1 MGHAENKRDAL
12 EKTELLLQ
20 FAAEGV
26 TIYDIADQLGCD
38 PSTAYRYL
46 REIEQYRELISVSRG
61 HYRLDPAQSLRNVRL
76 HPAEALSI
84 YIALRRLIRQTS
96 KAPDFMISAIQK
108 IAPALQRPD
117 LVEMLRQSVV
127 QLQNERAMPT
137 KDTGVWQALV
147 QGWLE
152 NHVVRIRY
160 QKPREAELT
169 EHEIEPYWFE
179 PAPLSDGTYVIA
191 WSRTRS
197 HLRTFKPDRIHQAVL
212 TSVPFEKPAHL
223 DLLELLRH
231 AWGIW
236 YGEEPTRVELLF
248 VPDAAGRVMETIY
261 HPTERKV
268 ILDDGSLY
276 WSAELV
282 GTREVLSWIRGWGYE
297 VKVLAPDSLQQEI
310 IADLRKTMA
319 LYEEQR

>member
-1 MGHAENKRDAL
+1 MGHAENKREAL
-12 EKTELLLQ
+12 EQTELLLQ
-20 FAAEGV
+20 FAPEGV
-26 TIYDIADQLGCD
+26 TIYDIATQLDCD
-38 PSTAYRYL
+38 PSTAHRYL
-46 REIEQYRELISVSRG
+46 REIERYRELIQVSRG
-61 HYRLDPAQSLRNVRL
+61 HYRLDPSQSLRNVRL

-96 KAPDFMISAIQK
+96 KAPDFMVTAIQT

-117 LVEMLRQSVV
+117 LVEMLHQSNI
-127 QLQNERAMPT
+127 QLQTERKMSA
-137 KDTGVWQALV
+137 KDTGVWKTLV

-152 NHVVRIRY
+152 NCVVRIRY
-160 QKPREAELT
+160 QKSRETELT
-169 EHEIEPYWFE
+169 EHAIEPYWFE

-191 WSRTRS
+191 WSRTRN
-197 HLRTFKPDRIHQAVL
+197 HLRTFKPDRIHQAIL
-212 TSVPFEKPAHL
+212 TSTPFEKQSHL

-236 YGEEPTRVELLF
+236 YGEEPTRIELLF
-248 VPDAAGRVMETIY
+248 VPEVAGRVMETIY

-268 ILDDGSLY
+268 IQNDGSLY
-276 WSAELV
+276 WTAELG

-297 VKVLAPDSLQQEI
+297 VKVLAPESLRQEI

-319 LYEEQR
+319 LYEE